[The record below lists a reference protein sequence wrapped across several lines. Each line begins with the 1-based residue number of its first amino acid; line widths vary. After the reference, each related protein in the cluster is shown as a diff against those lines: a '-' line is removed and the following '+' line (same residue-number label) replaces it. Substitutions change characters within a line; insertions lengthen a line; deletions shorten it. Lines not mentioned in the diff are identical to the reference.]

1 MNIQRSERYA
11 GQLVMHKV
19 VDLLIAGHGLA
30 GAVLAET
37 ARQRGLSVH
46 VFDTKK
52 PGNASTVAAG
62 MVNPLVLRRFVPSW
76 RADEMLPLATAFY
89 EACDQHFSSGA
100 WHPLPVFKIFPS
112 PAEANLWERAM
123 AKVESAPFMTNDD
136 RSELVTSGI
145 SAPHGFGTIPNA
157 AWLDVLTFLSVQREH
172 LEAKD
177 AFSYRE
183 VRPDD
188 VEGAGA
194 GVRVHGKEGRWLVHC
209 TGPFS
214 DVKGLVPVK
223 GETLLVRIPG
233 LEIAHILHRGVF
245 LLPLGAGLFRVGST
259 FKWSDVWDGPS
270 EEARTWLLARVE
282 ELVKRP
288 VEMLG
293 QEAGVRPASRDRRP
307 LLGLVGPHEAL
318 FNGLGARGVLLAPW
332 SAAHLLDHLFSGQP
346 LDPEVDLRR
355 FA

>member
-1 MNIQRSERYA
+1 
-11 GQLVMHKV
+11 MHKV

-46 VFDTKK
+46 VFDAKK

-89 EACDQHFSSGA
+89 EACDHRYGSCT
-100 WHPLPVFKIFPS
+100 WHPLPVVKLFPS
-112 PAEANLWERAM
+112 HAESHLWERAM
-123 AKVESAPFMTNDD
+123 VKAESALFMLNPEH
-136 RSELVTSGI
+136 SELLTAGI
-145 SAPHGFGTIPNA
+145 SAPHGYGIIPNA
-157 AWLDVLTFLSVQREH
+157 AWLDVLTFLSVQRDH
-172 LEAKD
+172 LKAQH
-177 AFSYRE
+177 AFSDSE
-183 VRPDD
+183 VRPSD
-188 VEGAGA
+188 VEETVV

-223 GETLLVRIPG
+223 GETLLVSIPG
-233 LEIAHILHRGVF
+233 LELPHILHRGVF
-245 LLPLGAGLFRVGST
+245 LLPLGTGLFRVGST
-259 FKWSDVWDGPS
+259 FKWNEVWDGPS
-270 EEARTWLLARVE
+270 EEARNWLLARVE
-282 ELVKRP
+282 ELVQRP
-288 VEMLG
+288 VELLG

-307 LLGLVGPHEAL
+307 LLGLIGPHEAL

-332 SAAHLLDHLFSGQP
+332 SAGHLLDHLFDGLP
-346 LDPEVDLRR
+346 VDPEVDLRR